1 MRDRL
6 HRRTS
11 SGSARVACDGF
22 VKQCGEVRCG
32 VASPEKARTRDD
44 AKTSCRGDPR
54 RIAPMPTSKLHHHA
68 SFSMPM
74 ARGGFGM
81 LLGYVAAGGSSH
93 PRASIRGATARLT
106 VWALALAAFGATA
119 VSSAAAP
126 AHSRAGV
133 ADGAGSPALEGRAEA
148 HGFGAT
154 VCITPDPNWKT
165 KWSGP
170 AGSVPAVERTE
181 SLRIGETVWALI
193 FVTNPLPDS
202 TGQVDVTCDLRMVRP
217 NGKISEHRGLRALRK
232 KVDRSARSTHLS
244 EFVLTM
250 KGEEIDPVGEWV
262 IEIVVRDRNRGVEVP
277 LVARY
282 TLLPKDAQR

>member
-1 MRDRL
+1 
-6 HRRTS
+6 
-11 SGSARVACDGF
+11 
-22 VKQCGEVRCG
+22 VKQRGEVRRG
-32 VASPEKARTRDD
+32 VASPQKARTRDH
-44 AKTSCRGDPR
+44 AKTICRGDPR
-54 RIAPMPTSKLHHHA
+54 RIAPMPTSKINHHT
-68 SFSMPM
+68 SFSTTM
-74 ARGGFGM
+74 ARGGSAM
-81 LLGYVAAGGSSH
+81 SPVSVVARRSSH

-119 VSSAAAP
+119 VATAAAP
-126 AHSRAGV
+126 ANSRAAV
-133 ADGAGSPALEGRAEA
+133 AADAPGAGAREVRAET

-170 AGSVPAVERTE
+170 AGSVPPVERVE

-217 NGKISEHRGLRALRK
+217 NGKVSEHRGLRALRK
-232 KVDRSARSTHLS
+232 KVDRSARFTHLS

-250 KGEEIDPVGEWV
+250 KGEETDPVGEWV
-262 IEIVVRDRNRGVEVP
+262 IEIVVRDKNRGVEVP
-277 LVARY
+277 LVGRY
-282 TLLPKDAQR
+282 TLLPKKASTAAPGRPGSGG